1 MALTSGTKLGPY
13 EIQSPLGAGGMGE
26 VYRAR
31 DTRLDRVVAVKILPP
46 HLSESCE
53 ARQRFDREA
62 RAVSSLSH
70 PHICHLYDVGQQDGI
85 SYLVMEF
92 LEGETLT
99 DRLRKGPM
107 PLDQV
112 LKVGA
117 QICEGL
123 EKAHRSGVVH
133 RDLKPG
139 NIMLT
144 KVGAK
149 LMDFGLAKAVSPEKP
164 PSSGLTATL
173 MSPDGNQPLT
183 AQGTVVGTFQYMSPE
198 QVEGTEADVRSDIF
212 ALGAVL
218 YEMATGKR
226 AFAGKSQASIVAAIL
241 ASEPQPISAVQPMS
255 PPALD
260 RVVKTCLEKDPENR
274 FQSVQ
279 DVQLQLRWIQESPSK
294 PDGLVLPRVRRH
306 RWFAAAATLLSLV
319 LIAAGMAVYGRW
331 FVRAPSVRAYIP
343 PPARTGFNLSDDDGS
358 GPAVLSPDGSHIA
371 FVASETLGKR
381 QLWVRA
387 LADPSSRP
395 LIGTD
400 RASYPF
406 WSPSGREIGFF
417 ADGKIKRINV
427 GGGPALDICAVTRPR
442 GGSWSPDGNMILF
455 SPDTT
460 AGIFRT
466 SVRPGSTPVAVTR
479 LDPTYHTTHR
489 WPRFLPDGK
498 HFLYLAASHVNPG
511 PSERNGIY
519 WASLD
524 GRENHFLMPADSDAV
539 YASGYLLFVQNG
551 SLMAQPFI
559 PDSGRLSGDPVGV
572 ADDVF
577 RNSGTWRAAFDATT
591 GVVVF
596 HGGSTVSGSQ
606 LQWFAPNG
614 TALDKLGERD
624 RYIDLRI
631 SPDNHKVAVTVG
643 DPLAD
648 IWILDLARGTRTRFT
663 FGTGNTST
671 PVWSPDGKYLLFGLR
686 HHAGGLDLYRKPMLG
701 TAESQVVLESD
712 TVKHADD
719 ISPDG
724 RFLIFEQ
731 RKEEVLNTL
740 WVMPFFG
747 DKKPYPLLA
756 KAVPAYA
763 ARFSPD
769 GKWVAYNSPE
779 SGPMEIYITS
789 FDHGGKW
796 QLTTNGGWAPAWRAD
811 GKAIYYYSQAD
822 GYIREAPVSLQGDD
836 VEIGTHKPLFRATNA
851 GYTFWERPFGVTS
864 DGKRFLVNK
873 VELEESKPISLVL
886 NWKTLIAR

>member
-1 MALTSGTKLGPY
+1 MALTSGTRLGPY

-31 DTRLDRVVAVKILPP
+31 DTRLDRVVAIKILPS
-46 HLSESCE
+46 HLSDKPE

-62 RAVSSLSH
+62 RAISSLSH
-70 PHICHLYDVGQQDGI
+70 PNICTLYDVGHQDGMN
-85 SYLVMEF
+85 YLVMEF
-92 LEGETLT
+92 LQGETLA
-99 DRLRKGPM
+99 DRLMKGPL
-107 PLDQV
+107 PPDQV
-112 LKVGA
+112 LKYGIE
-117 QICEGL
+117 ICEGL

-144 KVGAK
+144 KAGAK

-173 MSPDGNQPLT
+173 MSPDGSQPLT

-198 QVEGTEADVRSDIF
+198 QLEGKEADVRGDIF

-218 YEMATGKR
+218 YEMATGRR
-226 AFAGKSQASIVAAIL
+226 AFTGKSHASIVAAIL

-260 RVVKTCLEKDPENR
+260 RVVKTCLEKDSENR
-274 FQSVQ
+274 FQSAQ
-279 DVQLQLRWIQESPSK
+279 DIKLQLRWIQESPSD
-294 PDGLVLPRVRRH
+294 PGGLVLPRVRRR
-306 RWFAAAATLLSLV
+306 RWPIAAVGTLLSLL
-319 LIAAGMAVYGRW
+319 LIAVGMAVYGRW
-331 FVRAPSVRAYIP
+331 FVRAPRVHAYIP
-343 PPARTGFNLSDDDGS
+343 PPERTGFNLTDDDGS

-371 FVASETLGKR
+371 FVASEAQGKH
-381 QLWVRA
+381 QVWVRA
-387 LADPSSRP
+387 LADPSSRA

-400 RASYPF
+400 GASYPF
-406 WSPSGREIGFF
+406 WSPDGRGIGFF

-442 GGSWSPDGNMILF
+442 GGSWSPDGNVILF
-455 SPDTT
+455 SLDTT

-466 SVRPGSTPVAVTR
+466 SVRPGSAPVAVTR

-498 HFLYLAASHVNPG
+498 HFLYLASSHINPG
-511 PSERNGIY
+511 PTDGIY

-524 GRENHFLMPADSDAV
+524 GKENRFLTAADSDAV
-539 YASGYLLFVQNG
+539 YASGYLLFAQNG
-551 SLMAQPFI
+551 SLMAQPFS
-559 PDSGRLSGDPVGV
+559 PDSGRLNGDPVLLAEG
-572 ADDVF
+572 VF
-577 RNSGTWRAAFDATT
+577 RNSGTWRGAFDASPT
-591 GVVVF
+591 GVLVF
-596 HGGSTVSGSQ
+596 HGGSSVSGSQ
-606 LQWFAPNG
+606 LQWFAPSG
-614 TALDKLGERD
+614 AALDKLGERD
-624 RYIDLRI
+624 RYIDLRL
-631 SPDNHKVAVTVG
+631 SPDNHKLAVAVG

-663 FGTGNTST
+663 FGNGNTST
-671 PVWSPDGKYLLFGLR
+671 PVWSPDGKYLVFALR
-686 HHAGGLDLYRKPMLG
+686 HRAGGMDLYRKPLVG
-701 TAESQVVLESD
+701 AAEPEPVLASD

-724 RFLIFEQ
+724 RFLLFEQ
-731 RKEEVLNTL
+731 KRDVVLNTL
-740 WVMPFFG
+740 WVLPLWG

-756 KAVPAYA
+756 KAAAAYQ

-769 GKWVAYNSPE
+769 GKWVVYNSSE

-796 QLTTNGGWAPAWRAD
+796 QLTTNGGWAPEWRVD
-811 GKAIYYYSQAD
+811 GKAIYYYSRAD
-822 GYIREAPVSLQGDD
+822 AYIIEAPVSLQGDD

-851 GYTFWERPFGVTS
+851 GFTFWERPFAVSS
-864 DGKRFLVNK
+864 DGKRFLVNT

-886 NWKTLIAR
+886 NWKTLIAK